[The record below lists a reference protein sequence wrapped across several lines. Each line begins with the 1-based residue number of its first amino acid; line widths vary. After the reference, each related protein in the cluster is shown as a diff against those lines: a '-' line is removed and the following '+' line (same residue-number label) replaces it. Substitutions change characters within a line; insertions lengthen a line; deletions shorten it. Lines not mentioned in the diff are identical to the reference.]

1 MEEENVRE
9 LRSSRSRSATPFF
22 RGSRDRDSTHVPEEV
37 RRVTA
42 TAQTKGRWVGVN
54 ILLIQ
59 ITWSVHVN
67 DCYWIIS
74 LFCA

>member
-42 TAQTKGRWVGVN
+42 TAQTKGR
-54 ILLIQ
+54 
-59 ITWSVHVN
+59 
-67 DCYWIIS
+67 
-74 LFCA
+74 